1 MTGKTSS
8 DLHWEFYCHE
18 VIVYFRYE
26 EKTREAAHQKLLSVC
41 VSTCMIVCMRWQAEN
56 GEVGETFRVG
66 GPESHG
72 KHYCVWPNNSEAG
85 AALSSHCIFLHCRD
99 WKVKLHFPESL
110 AAKWPR
116 CCQSEEAKWD
126 VGGKV
131 LESEDLEGRGH
142 AFALCQQASSLALA
156 DLPSG
161 SSRFPPAMSA
171 AAWFWNTPGLVGS
184 FMTAQKAIAPPVACS
199 TVRLCKSLL
208 RAQPEVCFFTFPTN
222 SISHLTPCNKFPS
235 A

>member
-1 MTGKTSS
+1 
-8 DLHWEFYCHE
+8 
-18 VIVYFRYE
+18 
-26 EKTREAAHQKLLSVC
+26 
-41 VSTCMIVCMRWQAEN
+41 MRWQAEN

-72 KHYCVWPNNSEAG
+72 KHYGVWPNYSEAG

-142 AFALCQQASSLALA
+142 AFALSASKHHPRNWLIFHQEVLVY
-156 DLPSG
+156 PCHVSG
-161 SSRFPPAMSA
+161 SMALTHSRFGGQFHDCTKGECSPGGLLCSEALQA
-171 AAWFWNTPGLVGS
+171 TP
-184 FMTAQKAIAPPVACS
+184 
-199 TVRLCKSLL
+199 KSSSWSLFL
-208 RAQPEVCFFTFPTN
+208 
-222 SISHLTPCNKFPS
+222 HLSNKFHKPFNTL
-235 A
+235 